1 MLGDDI
7 VATVRR
13 LGLIANRLAQTLSGV
28 RLVEREDVDITAL
41 ETLECD
47 DRDFRIAMEMV
58 NVLISHATSVYTNL
72 LNHPQRH
79 YTAPAEGMNYTEK
92 TILEKL
98 NKRFTRQEYLKA
110 AEECG
115 VCVKTADRYLGQLQ
129 NRYKLAIRVKNGVFE
144 LLK

>member
-72 LNHPQRH
+72 LNHPQKH
-79 YTAPAEGMNYTEK
+79 YTASAEGMNYTEK

-110 AEECG
+110 AAECDVCEKILGTVAEPLQVGYPCQEWG
-115 VCVKTADRYLGQLQ
+115 V
-129 NRYKLAIRVKNGVFE
+129 
-144 LLK
+144 